1 MSDPSYIPN
10 PGYSQQTSSLAVIS
24 LIAGIAS
31 YFIVP
36 VLGAIAAVITG
47 GMAKKEIRESGGRIT
62 GSGMATWGQVLGWIN
77 LGLGLI
83 GLCIGL
89 LGIFGVLSLPVC
101 LLPFANLN
109 Y

>member
-1 MSDPSYIPN
+1 MSNQSFNQNPN
-10 PGYSQQTSSLAVIS
+10 YGQRNSSLAVVS

-47 GMAKKEIRESGGRIT
+47 GMAKKEIRESAGQLT
-62 GSGMATWGQVLGWIN
+62 GMAMANWGVILGWIN
-77 LGLGLI
+77 IGLGLI

-89 LGIFGVLSLPVC
+89 LGIIGVFSLPVC
-101 LLPFANLN
+101 FLPFADMN

>member
-1 MSDPSYIPN
+1 MSDQSYNPN

-47 GMAKKEIRESGGRIT
+47 GIAKKEIRESAGAIT
-62 GSGMATWGQVLGWIN
+62 GSSMATWGVILGWIN

-83 GLCIGL
+83 GLCVGL
-89 LGIFGVLSLPVC
+89 LGILGILSLPAC
-101 LLPFANLN
+101 LLPFANFN

>member
-1 MSDPSYIPN
+1 
-10 PGYSQQTSSLAVIS
+10 VIS

-47 GMAKKEIRESGGRIT
+47 GMAKKEIRESAGQLT
-62 GSGMATWGQVLGWIN
+62 GMGMANWGVILGWIN
-77 LGLGLI
+77 LALGLI
-83 GLCIGL
+83 GLCIA
-89 LGIFGVLSLPVC
+89 VLSFLGVIGLPMC
-101 LLPFANLN
+101 FLPFANLN